1 MITKKTKGKYKGK
14 WQVRIQPINPVT
26 KKRESW
32 PIQYAPTKAKA
43 IAIER
48 RMWTDFE
55 SGLNLGDS
63 NSIFAEMFA
72 KYVDA
77 RKGTVSEVTQKDW
90 DYTVRIC
97 KQYFNKAKIRD
108 IDQQVM
114 SKFAHDF
121 VRDHHA
127 TVGKTTVIAR
137 RLTHIRKFFKS
148 IEGKSILTNPV
159 PERFLQCF
167 FQKKDFSVGE
177 KLHIFSNDELEKIK
191 NEIQFELKASPVNN
205 WGTKLAIW
213 IDLETGMRPGE
224 LQALRFNN
232 LTEKDGFPTFKIN
245 DSWSDYTKNFNGNLK
260 SRPQGD
266 YRYCLPI
273 SAELADTFNK
283 YAKKQAE
290 FLAQHDIENSEGL
303 VFINLHDYKAA
314 SSDVPINQR
323 SMNLML
329 KSLCKKL
336 DIKNEDTRLSMYSFR
351 HTLCTKLANKPG
363 MSYPW
368 AAERMGHSLSMFM
381 KVYVKTDVDVDKQM
395 MEKWLN

>member
-14 WQVRIQPINPVT
+14 WQVRIQPLNPVT

-32 PIQYAPTKAKA
+32 PVQYAATKAKA
-43 IAIER
+43 VAIER
-48 RMWTDFE
+48 RMWADYE
-55 SGLNLGDS
+55 NGLNLGDG
-63 NSIFAEMFA
+63 NSIFAEEIA
-72 KYVDA
+72 KYVDT
-77 RKGTVSEVTQKDW
+77 RKNVVSEVTQKDW
-90 DYTVRIC
+90 DYTVKIC

-108 IDQQVM
+108 INQQVM

-121 VRDHHA
+121 VRDHH
-127 TVGKTTVIAR
+127 TKVGKTTVIAR

-167 FQKKDFSVGE
+167 FQKKDFSVGKE
-177 KLHIFSNDELEKIK
+177 LYVFSNDELEKIK
-191 NEIQFELKASPVNN
+191 DEIRLELKASPINN

-224 LQALRFNN
+224 LQALKFNN
-232 LTEKDGFPTFKIN
+232 LTEKDGFPTFKIS
-245 DSWSDYTKNFNGNLK
+245 DSWSDYTKAFNGNLK
-260 SRPQGD
+260 SRPQGA

-273 SAELADTFNK
+273 SSELANTFNE
-283 YAKKQAE
+283 YSEKQAD
-290 FLAQHDIENSEGL
+290 FLMRHRIKNPEGL

-314 SSDVPINQR
+314 SNDIPITQR

-336 DIKNEDTRLSMYSFR
+336 GIKNENAQLSMYSFR
-351 HTLCTKLANKPG
+351 HTVCTKLANKPG

-381 KVYVKTDVDVDKQM
+381 KTYVKTDMDVDKQM

>member
-14 WQVRIQPINPVT
+14 WQVRIQPLNPVT

-32 PIQYAPTKAKA
+32 PVQYAATKAKA
-43 IAIER
+43 VAIER
-48 RMWTDFE
+48 RMWADYE
-55 SGLNLGDS
+55 NGLNLGDG
-63 NSIFAEMFA
+63 NSIFAEEIA
-72 KYVDA
+72 KYVDT
-77 RKGTVSEVTQKDW
+77 RKNVVSEVTQKDW
-90 DYTVRIC
+90 DYTVKIC

-108 IDQQVM
+108 INQQVM

-121 VRDHHA
+121 VRDHH
-127 TVGKTTVIAR
+127 TKVGKTTVIAR

-167 FQKKDFSVGE
+167 FQKKDFSVGKE
-177 KLHIFSNDELEKIK
+177 LYIFSNDELEKIK
-191 NEIQFELKASPVNN
+191 DEIRLELKASPINN

-224 LQALRFNN
+224 LQALKFNN
-232 LTEKDGFPTFKIN
+232 LTEKDGFPTFKIS
-245 DSWSDYTKNFNGNLK
+245 DSWSDYTKAFNGNLK
-260 SRPQGD
+260 SRPQD
-266 YRYCLPI
+266 AYRYCLPI
-273 SAELADTFNK
+273 SSELANTFNE
-283 YAKKQAE
+283 YSEKQAD
-290 FLAQHDIENSEGL
+290 FLMRHRIKNPEGL

-314 SSDVPINQR
+314 SNDIPITQR

-336 DIKNEDTRLSMYSFR
+336 GIKNENAQLSMYSFR
-351 HTLCTKLANKPG
+351 HTVCTKLANKPG

-381 KVYVKTDVDVDKQM
+381 KTYVKTDMDVDKQM

>member
-14 WQVRIQPINPVT
+14 WQVRIQPLNPVT

-32 PIQYAPTKAKA
+32 PVQYAATKAKA
-43 IAIER
+43 VAIER
-48 RMWTDFE
+48 RMWADYE
-55 SGLNLGDS
+55 NGLNLGDG
-63 NSIFAEMFA
+63 NSIFAEEIA
-72 KYVDA
+72 KYVDT
-77 RKGTVSEVTQKDW
+77 RKNVVSEVTQKDW
-90 DYTVRIC
+90 DYTVKIC

-108 IDQQVM
+108 INQQVM

-121 VRDHHA
+121 VRDHH
-127 TVGKTTVIAR
+127 TKVGKTTVIAR

-167 FQKKDFSVGE
+167 FQKKDFSVGKE
-177 KLHIFSNDELEKIK
+177 LYIFSNYELEKIK
-191 NEIQFELKASPVNN
+191 DEIRLELKASPINN

-224 LQALRFNN
+224 LQALKFNN
-232 LTEKDGFPTFKIN
+232 LTEKDGFPTFKIS
-245 DSWSDYTKNFNGNLK
+245 DSWSDYTKAFNGNLK
-260 SRPQGD
+260 SRPQGA

-273 SAELADTFNK
+273 SSELANTFNE
-283 YAKKQAE
+283 YSKKQAD
-290 FLAQHDIENSEGL
+290 FLMRHRIKNPEGL

-314 SSDVPINQR
+314 SNDIPITQR

-336 DIKNEDTRLSMYSFR
+336 GIKNENAQLSMYSFR
-351 HTLCTKLANKPG
+351 HTVCTKLANKPG

-381 KVYVKTDVDVDKQM
+381 KTYVKTDMDVDKQM

>member
-14 WQVRIQPINPVT
+14 WQVRIQPLNPVT

-32 PIQYAPTKAKA
+32 LVQYAATKAKA
-43 IAIER
+43 VAIER
-48 RMWTDFE
+48 RMWADYE
-55 SGLNLGDS
+55 NGLNLGDG
-63 NSIFAEMFA
+63 NSIFAEEIA
-72 KYVDA
+72 KYVDT
-77 RKGTVSEVTQKDW
+77 RKNVVSEVTQKDW
-90 DYTVRIC
+90 DYTVKIC

-108 IDQQVM
+108 INQQVM

-121 VRDHHA
+121 VRDHH
-127 TVGKTTVIAR
+127 TKVGKTTVIAR

-167 FQKKDFSVGE
+167 FQKKDFSVGKE
-177 KLHIFSNDELEKIK
+177 LYIFSNYELEKIK
-191 NEIQFELKASPVNN
+191 DEIRLELKASPINN

-224 LQALRFNN
+224 LQALKFNN
-232 LTEKDGFPTFKIN
+232 LTEKDGFPTFKIS
-245 DSWSDYTKNFNGNLK
+245 DSWSDYTKAFNGNLK
-260 SRPQGD
+260 SRPQGA

-273 SAELADTFNK
+273 SSELANTFNE
-283 YAKKQAE
+283 YSKKQAD
-290 FLAQHDIENSEGL
+290 FLMRHRIKNPEGL

-314 SSDVPINQR
+314 SNDIPITQR

-336 DIKNEDTRLSMYSFR
+336 GIKNENAQLSMYSFR
-351 HTLCTKLANKPG
+351 HTVCTKLANKPG

-381 KVYVKTDVDVDKQM
+381 KTYVKTDMDVDKQM

>member
-1 MITKKTKGKYKGK
+1 
-14 WQVRIQPINPVT
+14 
-26 KKRESW
+26 
-32 PIQYAPTKAKA
+32 
-43 IAIER
+43 
-48 RMWTDFE
+48 MWADYE
-55 SGLNLGDS
+55 NGLNLGDG
-63 NSIFAEMFA
+63 NSIFAEEIA
-72 KYVDA
+72 KYVDT
-77 RKGTVSEVTQKDW
+77 RKNVVSEVTQKDW
-90 DYTVRIC
+90 DYTVKIC

-108 IDQQVM
+108 INQQVM

-121 VRDHHA
+121 VRDHH
-127 TVGKTTVIAR
+127 TKVGKTTVIAR

-167 FQKKDFSVGE
+167 FQKKDFSVGKE
-177 KLHIFSNDELEKIK
+177 LYIFSNYELEKIK
-191 NEIQFELKASPVNN
+191 DEIRLELKASPINN

-224 LQALRFNN
+224 LQALKFNN
-232 LTEKDGFPTFKIN
+232 LTEKDGFPTFKIS
-245 DSWSDYTKNFNGNLK
+245 DSWSDYTKAFNGNLK
-260 SRPQGD
+260 SRPQGA

-273 SAELADTFNK
+273 SSELANTFNE
-283 YAKKQAE
+283 YSKKQAD
-290 FLAQHDIENSEGL
+290 FLMRHRIKNPEGL

-314 SSDVPINQR
+314 SNDIPITQR

-336 DIKNEDTRLSMYSFR
+336 GIKNENAQLSMYSFR
-351 HTLCTKLANKPG
+351 HTVCTKLANKPG

-381 KVYVKTDVDVDKQM
+381 KTYVKTDMDVDKQM